1 MDGEKAYKKSA
12 NTPDLK
18 PYNLLDH
25 KKTRKPRKT
34 PVNTIG
40 ILDQNTI
47 LSTLST
53 LSTNKNCLP
62 NSVRLIPAQEG

>member
-1 MDGEKAYKKSA
+1 MVGEKAYKKRA

-25 KKTRKPRKT
+25 RKTRKPRNT
-34 PVNTIG
+34 PVSTIG

-53 LSTNKNCLP
+53 LSTYKNCQP
-62 NSVRLIPAQEG
+62 NSVR